1 MKPSITVDPIG
12 HTSEAFIRILARRRG
27 RGRPRPLRTRRWCV
41 PRRSRAPLSSPP
53 PPAAGSA
60 LDGRISS
67 NAKISSSKNHLIQ
80 YFVSSDTPSSSAP
93 FPPLIPAGSRGAAD
107 AVRGRRRRGE
117 RRERERER
125 HDHPAR
131 PSPRLRRLR
140 ALHANVAVGVRGRE
154 SVDAEVAIRRAGGG
168 GEAHVPVRRVRD
180 RVQVPLAR
188 EAGLPE
194 SAAAA
199 VVRGPGAGR
208 LRARRRRRGSGAF

>member
-1 MKPSITVDPIG
+1 MSTTAEDATMVRPAT
-12 HTSEAFIRILARRRG
+12 FARASVFSSSPRG
-27 RGRPRPLRTRRWCV
+27 RQRPR
-41 PRRSRAPLSSPP
+41 RAHLVERQ
-53 PPAAGSA
+53 
-60 LDGRISS
+60 DIIIEKIISS
-67 NAKISSSKNHLIQ
+67 NIL
-80 YFVSSDTPSSSAP
+80 FPPTPPSSSAP
-93 FPPLIPAGSRGAAD
+93 FPPLIPAGRRGAAD

-131 PSPRLRRLR
+131 PSPRLRRLQ